1 MSGNIVRFTDTC
13 NTQSIAKTKIIV
25 TYFTEKGCGMFEIRK
40 GNRFILAFVA
50 MLTFALVTKLN
61 LATVS
66 QEKRI
71 AAQSSCNSGDKQLER
86 IALFERGKGGYKN
99 YRIPSL
105 IVSKKGTLLAFCEG
119 REGGDAGD
127 IDLLLRR
134 SEDGGKTWSEKQV
147 VFSDGQNTC
156 GNPCPVVD
164 QDTGR
169 IWLLTTWNFGGDDE
183 DDMICWK
190 SKDVRR
196 PYVCYSDDD
205 GKTWSTP
212 VDISKTA
219 RRQDWR
225 WYATGPGNGIQIRN
239 GRYKGRLVIPANHSY
254 TETRDDV
261 FRMSGKYGYG
271 AHVIYSDDHGKSWKL
286 SESITPG
293 CNESTIAE
301 LSDSKLMMNMRNY
314 NGKKCRAISISS
326 DGGVT
331 WSPVKQDERL
341 IEPRCQASLISYNRD
356 DKNLLIFSNPAYI
369 ADRDNLTVRVSKDD
383 SKTWPIAK
391 QVYAGPSA
399 YSCLAVL
406 PNGDIGCFYEAGV
419 KRGDSDEVI
428 VFEVISMESLSK

>member
-1 MSGNIVRFTDTC
+1 MYVL
-13 NTQSIAKTKIIV
+13 A
-25 TYFTEKGCGMFEIRK
+25 K
-40 GNRFILAFVA
+40 GNGLMLAHVA
-50 MLTFALVTKLN
+50 LLTFAFVTDLG
-61 LATVS
+61 LATAA
-66 QEKRI
+66 QEKGMT
-71 AAQSSCNSGDKQLER
+71 AQSRDHSSDKKLER

-119 REGGDAGD
+119 REAGDAGD
-127 IDLLLRR
+127 INLLLRR
-134 SEDGGKTWSEKQV
+134 SENGGKSWSIKQV
-147 VFSDGQNTC
+147 VWSDGRNTC

-169 IWLLTTWNFGGDDE
+169 IWLMMTWNLGSDHEGYIIRWE
-183 DDMICWK
+183 

-196 PYVCYSDDD
+196 PYLCYSDDD

-225 WYATGPGNGIQIRN
+225 WYATGPGNGIQIRK
-239 GRYKGRLVIPANHSY
+239 GQYKGRLVFPANHSY

-261 FRMSGKYGYG
+261 YLETENYGYG

-301 LSDSKLMMNMRNY
+301 LSDSRLMMNMRNY
-314 NGKKCRAISISS
+314 NGKKCRAVSISS

-331 WSPVKQDERL
+331 WSSVIQDERL

-356 DKNLLIFSNPAYI
+356 DQHLLLFSNPASP
-369 ADRDNLTVRVSKDD
+369 ADRDRMTIRVSKNDG
-383 SKTWPIAK
+383 KTWPIAK
-391 QVYAGPSA
+391 QLHAGPSA
-399 YSCLAVL
+399 YSCLTVL
-406 PNGDIGCFYEAGV
+406 PNGDIGCFYEFGTDRENIYEA
-419 KRGDSDEVI
+419 I
-428 VFEVISMESLSK
+428 VFEAVSMESLLK